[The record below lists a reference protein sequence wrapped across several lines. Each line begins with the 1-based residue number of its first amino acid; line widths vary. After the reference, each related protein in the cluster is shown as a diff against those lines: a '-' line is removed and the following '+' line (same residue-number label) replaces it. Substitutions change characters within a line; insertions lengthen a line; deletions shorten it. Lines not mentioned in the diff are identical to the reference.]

1 MLFSFVQTSEA
12 ELWELIVDANIKNGV
27 IIPGETVSI
36 TGKVVDHAYKG
47 IRGAEVLIRTGSE
60 TTKTFTDPWGVYHG
74 EFKDFQRVPG
84 TYTVNVIATWYEMT
98 GLTSTEFQ
106 VKGDASQVSILQQK
120 LDTDDARN
128 YLGSKESDFDKN
140 PIGQMLFKYYH
151 GLLDELILEQKEAV
165 KPNVDQ
171 LFVEEQRKIAK
182 ELQNKAIEEANV
194 GYGVYDGFQY
204 ENYIDNLNPE
214 IKDTVI
220 NQLEFTKNLF
230 EEAQKAKAVIM
241 ENGGTVE
248 EARQVYLEMISV
260 SRDTLDEFNKKNIED
275 ESKVSEDESK
285 VSEDES
291 KVSEDESKVSEDE

>member
-1 MLFSFVQTSEA
+1 
-12 ELWELIVDANIKNGV
+12 
-27 IIPGETVSI
+27 
-36 TGKVVDHAYKG
+36 
-47 IRGAEVLIRTGSE
+47 
-60 TTKTFTDPWGVYHG
+60 
-74 EFKDFQRVPG
+74 
-84 TYTVNVIATWYEMT
+84 
-98 GLTSTEFQ
+98 
-106 VKGDASQVSILQQK
+106 
-120 LDTDDARN
+120 
-128 YLGSKESDFDKN
+128 
-140 PIGQMLFKYYH
+140 MLFKYYH

-291 KVSEDESKVSEDE
+291 KVSEDE